1 MGSGAISLS
10 AGSATI
16 TQAESSGLSGFSLET
31 GPVADQT
38 FAGTG
43 YAPITP
49 SLYLGQGQYNTIFDK
64 TKPYVDPLANANG
77 AYPLESVGFGKMT
90 FAAGV
95 PATQYFESLGYTNVT
110 QTAVIAPNFQ
120 GIGLPTYYWYQVVN
134 LLYNIDTTVQEDLN
148 CVNRVG
154 GQCSLANACA
164 SYAPLWQFSF
174 KVQFTG

>member
-1 MGSGAISLS
+1 MGSGSISLS

-16 TQAESSGLSGFSLET
+16 SQTELSGLSGFSLET

-43 YAPITP
+43 YTPITP
-49 SLYLGQGQYNTIFDK
+49 ALYIGQGNYNTIFNK
-64 TKPYVDPLANANG
+64 TFPYVDPLANAN
-77 AYPLESVGFGKMT
+77 
-90 FAAGV
+90 
-95 PATQYFESLGYTNVT
+95 
-110 QTAVIAPNFQ
+110 
-120 GIGLPTYYWYQVVN
+120 GLPTYYWYQVVN